1 MNNDRISR
9 TPGGE
14 SMLQGG
20 ILLALGFIAWL
31 GLRYELGSLG
41 KGVIILIMAFGALQ
55 LLHGLVKWKYTD
67 REIFAAQQRKHNL
80 LIDVPILENDKGDLH
95 RIEDA
100 LIEQIRNAKTI
111 EIEIHSIDTANNVGT
126 VHLIGRNA
134 DAMFAQ
140 IYATLARF
148 AKQGGLN
155 LFPPQGQDIDP
166 EIWGKRVYVVMNNRE
181 YG

>member
-14 SMLQGG
+14 RILQGG
-20 ILLALGFIAWL
+20 ITTVLALMVWL
-31 GLRYELGSLG
+31 GLRFELGPYV
-41 KGVIILIMAFGALQ
+41 KTIVFAVMAFGFVQ
-55 LLHGLVKWKYTD
+55 LVRGVIDWKYTD
-67 REIFAAQQRKHNL
+67 KAEFLANQRKHNL